1 LLDIEIVFFL
11 LIRPQHKMFVTEE
24 KMIKDL
30 QILSLD
36 LPVNDN
42 TTLAQTSRV
51 DEYGNVL

>member
-1 LLDIEIVFFL
+1 
-11 LIRPQHKMFVTEE
+11 MFVTEE